1 MQIGFVNWFLD
12 VWLPTKCLL
21 CAKPPRQLCEGCK
34 SLIATRP
41 RLVSRLGLVGGVAAV
56 DYRADAKALVHHLK
70 VLGAG
75 SVSKHMARHVFDSL
89 ERLQAIDALQAAR
102 GKVYLVPVPSRPEIT
117 RVRGF
122 VPSAL
127 LARRLERCL
136 LETGVRAQVKPIA
149 RLGRQVRDQAG
160 LNRQEREENLNGAMR
175 ATGPATPED
184 HQVAVWMVDDVIT
197 TGASLRELQRCLLGQ
212 GWNVQGFVT
221 FAETL

>member
-1 MQIGFVNWFLD
+1 MNWFLD

-21 CAKPPRQLCEGCK
+21 CANPPRQLCEACQ

-41 RLVSRLGLVGGVAAV
+41 RLVSRPGLVGGVAAV

-75 SVSKHMARHVFDSL
+75 SVSKFMARHILDSL
-89 ERLQAIDALQAAR
+89 ERLQVIEALRDLR
-102 GKVYLVPVPSRPEIT
+102 GKAYLVPVPSRPEIT

-122 VPSAL
+122 VPSVL
-127 LARRLERCL
+127 LARRLARCL
-136 LETGVRAQVKPIA
+136 RETGVVAQVKPIA

-184 HQVAVWMVDDVIT
+184 SQVPVWLVDDVIT
-197 TGASLRELQRCLLGQ
+197 TGASLRELQRCLLGA